1 MNTIGFYTAARELVR
16 KHEGLRLKVYR
27 DTAGKLTI
35 GYGRNLDDKGISN
48 SEAETLLD
56 NDLKEVY
63 GDLETIFSKTIWD
76 EDINRLAALV
86 SMRFNLGPAGFRKFK
101 KMIEAVRN
109 RDWNE
114 AANQAKDSQ
123 WYSQVGVRGQEIVDL
138 LKGK

>member
-1 MNTIGFYTAARELVR
+1 LNTIGFYTAARELVR